1 MRLSQKLPGCQVE
14 FIETLA
20 TIKNSLRQAQADI
33 QRILLRQPKWEQLV
47 LVSFLVIL
55 AGCAVGP
62 KYAGPDVKEPG
73 RYTQVA
79 AQSDS
84 ITNLK
89 WWDVYNDTTLQKLI
103 QTAIDSNL
111 DLNIAIA
118 RVDEAKAILG
128 YNQANLF
135 PFLDYS
141 ARGRASDFRSTA
153 EGAGV
158 TFPQSSVAL
167 LGNVSWEIDLWGKLR
182 HANRAAYADLISTDE
197 TRKSIYIS
205 VVAQVAELYFTL
217 RGLDERL
224 EITRRTYETRMEY
237 LRIITLRFERG
248 DVSELDKLQAQQ
260 IASAAQSQ
268 LFALERAIIATE
280 NAINILL
287 GQSYA
292 PISRGLQ
299 NNQQQL
305 PLDIPTG
312 LPSELLER
320 RPDIRSA
327 EQQVIAQT
335 ERVGI
340 AVALRFPSLSLTGL
354 LGVASPDISNLFS
367 GDAVLGSV
375 TGQLTG
381 PIFRFNQN
389 KRRVEAERAKA
400 MQVGYQYEK
409 TVLIA
414 FAEVENSLAEIRTY
428 TNEFAARQT
437 QVAATE
443 RSLVLSK
450 ALYDNGYTSFLQVL
464 DAERELYNSQFEKS
478 LALQNQ
484 LISTVRLYKALGGGW

>member
-1 MRLSQKLPGCQVE
+1 MK
-14 FIETLA
+14 
-20 TIKNSLRQAQADI
+20 K
-33 QRILLRQPKWEQLV
+33 
-47 LVSFLVIL
+47 IL
-55 AGCAVGP
+55 AIGSFVLILTGCAVGP
-62 KYAGPDVKEPG
+62 KYTRPDLKKPAG
-73 RYTQVA
+73 YAQA
-79 AQSDS
+79 ASPSDS

-89 WWDVYNDTTLQKLI
+89 WWDVYQDSALQKLI
-103 QTAIDSNL
+103 QVAIDSNL
-111 DLNIAIA
+111 DLNTAIA

-167 LGNVSWEIDLWGKLR
+167 MGNVSWEIDLWGKLR
-182 HANRAAYADLISTDE
+182 HANRAAYADLIATDE
-197 TRKSIYIS
+197 TRKSVYIS

-248 DVSELDKLQAQQ
+248 DVSELDKLQAEQ
-260 IASAAQSQ
+260 IAAAAQSQ

-287 GQSYA
+287 GQTYS
-292 PISRGLQ
+292 PIARGLQ
-299 NNQQQL
+299 NNQQQV
-305 PLDIPTG
+305 PLEIPAG

-327 EQQVIAQT
+327 EQQLVAQT

-354 LGVASPDISNLFS
+354 LGVASPDISNLFT

-400 MQVGYQYEK
+400 KQVGYQYEK

-428 TNEFAARQT
+428 SNEFTARQT
-437 QVAATE
+437 QVNATE
-443 RSLVLSK
+443 RSLMLSK

>member
-1 MRLSQKLPGCQVE
+1 MKKMLAIGS
-14 FIETLA
+14 FIL
-20 TIKNSLRQAQADI
+20 
-33 QRILLRQPKWEQLV
+33 ILT
-47 LVSFLVIL
+47 
-55 AGCAVGP
+55 GCAVGP
-62 KYAGPDVKEPG
+62 KYARPDLKKPSG
-73 RYTQVA
+73 YTQA
-79 AQSDS
+79 ATQSDS

-89 WWDVYNDTTLQKLI
+89 WWDVYQDSALHKLI
-103 QTAIDSNL
+103 QVAIDSNL
-111 DLNIAIA
+111 DLNTAIA
-118 RVDEAKAILG
+118 RVDESKAILG

-182 HANRAAYADLISTDE
+182 HANRAAYAELVSSDE
-197 TRKSIYIS
+197 TRKSVYIS

-248 DVSELDKLQAQQ
+248 DVSELDKLQAEQ
-260 IASAAQSQ
+260 IAAAAQSQ

-280 NAINILL
+280 NAINVLL
-287 GQSYA
+287 GQTYS
-292 PISRGLQ
+292 PITRGLQ

-305 PLDIPTG
+305 PLEIPAG

-320 RPDIRSA
+320 RPDIKSA
-327 EQQVIAQT
+327 EQQLVAQT
-335 ERVGI
+335 ERIGI

-354 LGVASPDISNLFS
+354 LGVASPNVSNLFS

-400 MQVGYQYEK
+400 KQVGYQYEK
-409 TVLIA
+409 TVLVA

-428 TNEFAARQT
+428 SNEFAARQT
-437 QVAATE
+437 QVTATE
-443 RSLVLSK
+443 RSLLLSK